1 MEDELT
7 RGPGNAPSSSAAAA
21 DDDADPMEIESE
33 GDGGSSAATAG
44 GAGGAVRRTKSED
57 NAASGSGQ
65 SAPSDSELA
74 LHATVVEALVSN
86 TLELEEID
94 ERHAYVKLL
103 LELGFTVKAS
113 LYAARKFKSN
123 LDDAVD
129 WLLCGGSQVA
139 EAAADDDAATAA
151 ARALN
156 PNPSDTP
163 SAADDGDDTEAVY
176 GSDGDDR
183 SEIDSTVEAAFALS
197 SSSSSSSS
205 AATVTNKQ
213 PFAYSGGVDEF
224 DAVYSPVPSSRHS
237 SHSNLTHHDDADLN
251 DPENTRTYEEIE
263 MLEMQRSESDPPR
276 SNEPQDD
283 DGDSSEREQQQPQ
296 HQQSSEEQDASSAAA
311 SSSAASGTK
320 KKKVRKILVELQ
332 SLFARLQCSDTRA
345 VSTKALT
352 DSFGWGGRQAAE
364 QHDVHELNRYLARL
378 ASGLPRAFFARS
390 RSCTFMIGIDQRA
403 V

>member
-1 MEDELT
+1 MSVEDELT

-197 SSSSSSSS
+197 SSSSS

-364 QHDVHELNRYLARL
+364 QHDVHELNRYRLLARPQASL
-378 ASGLPRAFFARS
+378 APSLLAHARAPL
-390 RSCTFMIGIDQRA
+390 
-403 V
+403 

>member
-1 MEDELT
+1 VSVEDELT

-197 SSSSSSSS
+197 SSSSS

-364 QHDVHELNRYLARL
+364 QHDVHELNRYRLLARPQASL
-378 ASGLPRAFFARS
+378 APSLLAHARAPL
-390 RSCTFMIGIDQRA
+390 
-403 V
+403 